1 MKKIAVSP
9 SLTHGRNGLA
19 MARPPTWTA
28 TEDSE
33 AAV

>member
-9 SLTHGRNGLA
+9 LLTHGGSGLA
-19 MARPPTWTA
+19 MARPPTWIA